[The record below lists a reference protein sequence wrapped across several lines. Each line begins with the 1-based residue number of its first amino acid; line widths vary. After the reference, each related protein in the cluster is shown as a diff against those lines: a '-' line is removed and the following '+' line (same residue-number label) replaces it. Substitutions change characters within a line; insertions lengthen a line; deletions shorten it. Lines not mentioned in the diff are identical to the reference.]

1 MSHDNWNFDEDTLKT
16 IVNRIIERWKEY
28 ENESKNENVSEY
40 RQGLLDGYAQCL
52 EMIENDLESRGYN
65 VDDFR

>member
-28 ENESKNENVSEY
+28 ENESKNGNVSEY

-52 EMIENDLESRGYN
+52 DMIENDLESRGYN